1 MKIFI
6 MFKNCYKN
14 FINHIRE
21 SLRTAF
27 FEATVNFGTTG
38 VLCSFGCQYI
48 MERVLPCSLF

>member
-14 FINHIRE
+14 FINQIRQ